1 MTQRSPLTPE
11 EREKIVSLLK
21 EGGLSQGA
29 VARLVGR
36 AQSTVSSVATQEG
49 LSAPRHRTPVQA
61 NYARKVYAKEQR
73 RELHDKFLFLTEA
86 QLDQGQMTPREM
98 RELAQAMALVTE
110 KRRLEDDEAGSITE
124 TRSGTPRAGTINL
137 EEEFAKLDVQH
148 RGEE

>member
-29 VARLVGR
+29 IARLVGR

-49 LSAPRHRTPVQA
+49 LSAPRHRKPVRA

-73 RELHDKFLFLTEA
+73 RELHDKFLSLTES

-98 RELAQAMALVTE
+98 KELAQAIAIVAE

-137 EEEFAKLDVQH
+137 AEEFAKLDAQLQ
-148 RGEE
+148 GEE